1 MVLHLDK
8 ASALIPYT
16 FKDSTFNFFG
26 NHRSYSSIRV
36 NITCSIKLLLEAWQ
50 LGKTVKTT
58 DKWESWYVCN
68 LYVMA
73 SMPPSYFDA
82 SGTSN
87 AMLDELAERPPM
99 SQLAGM
105 KHTYM

>member
-1 MVLHLDK
+1 M
-8 ASALIPYT
+8 
-16 FKDSTFNFFG
+16 
-26 NHRSYSSIRV
+26 
-36 NITCSIKLLLEAWQ
+36 
-50 LGKTVKTT
+50 
-58 DKWESWYVCN
+58 CN